1 MGMLNERA
9 MRSPDGRALTEP
21 GGSGAPGT
29 WYPRA
34 APGMRWTETDGTFV
48 LSHPGDDRVHI
59 LNQVGVLL
67 LELANGRHSVEEMTS
82 ILQRAFR
89 LDSAPEAE
97 VRQFL
102 DRAVQAGLVE

>member
-1 MGMLNERA
+1 MLNERA
-9 MRSPDGRALTEP
+9 MPSPDGRAWVES
-21 GGSGAPGT
+21 GGSGTPGT

-48 LSHPGDDRVHI
+48 LSRPGDD
-59 LNQVGVLL
+59 
-67 LELANGRHSVEEMTS
+67 NGRHSVEEMGS

-89 LDSAPEAE
+89 LDQAPEAE
-97 VRQFL
+97 VRRFL

>member
-1 MGMLNERA
+1 MLNEQAAPSR
-9 MRSPDGRALTEP
+9 DGRNRAGS
-21 GGSGAPGT
+21 GGSGTLGA

-34 APGMRWTETDGTFV
+34 VPGIRWSETDGTFV
-48 LSHPGDDRVHI
+48 LSHPGDDRVHV

-89 LDSAPEAE
+89 LDSAPRAE
-97 VRQFL
+97 VHQFL
-102 DRAVQAGLVE
+102 ERALQAGLVT